1 MMGRLEQGLGILLVL
16 IILLDIFL
24 TVLYARI
31 GTSIIGSRV
40 GRLIWAS
47 FVKVSKVFGSRAVFR
62 RLGSPVLARWFW
74 HGVLDGRASHAVTLF
89 G

>member
-40 GRLIWAS
+40 EQLPRVREVTANDLDDLRTSWRPAGR
-47 FVKVSKVFGSRAVFR
+47 F
-62 RLGSPVLARWFW
+62 
-74 HGVLDGRASHAVTLF
+74 HGWKLPF
-89 G
+89 

>member
-40 GRLIWAS
+40 GQLVWTSFAKASMARIRSGERL
-47 FVKVSKVFGSRAVFR
+47 
-62 RLGSPVLARWFW
+62 
-74 HGVLDGRASHAVTLF
+74 TLRM
-89 G
+89 